1 MNTETLNGIA
11 EHIDGRAWLVRLHA
25 YRPNLSSRIAVAVA
39 GTTHRIGDVI
49 RVACCGDL
57 AVIANGRATAPVR
70 ATARVRNIDGT
81 VRVPSVAI
89 DRIVNDHDAFRII
102 DRATRAVAPHGAH
115 YTEATACLVCDAH
128 NGSAEKH
135 DVIAE
140 REAMALERLD
150 RFAPRA

>member
-1 MNTETLNGIA
+1 MDGIA

-25 YRPNLSSRIAVAVA
+25 YRPNLTDRIRVALV
-39 GTTHRIGDVI
+39 GTGHAIGDVI
-49 RVACCGDL
+49 RVRCCGDF

-70 ATARVRNIDGT
+70 ATARVRNVDGT
-81 VRVPSVAI
+81 LRVPAVAI

-102 DRATRAVAPHGAH
+102 DRATRAVAPNGAH
-115 YTEATACLVCDAH
+115 YADATACLVCDAH

-135 DVIAE
+135 DVTAE
-140 REAMALERLD
+140 REIMAVERLE

>member
-1 MNTETLNGIA
+1 MNTQNLNGIA
-11 EHIDGRAWLVRLHA
+11 EHVDGRAWLVRLHA
-25 YRPNLSSRIAVAVA
+25 YRPQLPYRIKPALV
-39 GTTHRIGDVI
+39 GTGRAIGDVI

-57 AVIANGRATAPVR
+57 AVIANGSATAPKRTTV
-70 ATARVRNIDGT
+70 TVDGVT
-81 VRVPSVAI
+81 GTTRIQPVAI

-115 YTEATACLVCDAH
+115 YTEATACFVCFAH
-128 NGSAEKH
+128 NGSDEKH
-135 DVIAE
+135 DVTAE